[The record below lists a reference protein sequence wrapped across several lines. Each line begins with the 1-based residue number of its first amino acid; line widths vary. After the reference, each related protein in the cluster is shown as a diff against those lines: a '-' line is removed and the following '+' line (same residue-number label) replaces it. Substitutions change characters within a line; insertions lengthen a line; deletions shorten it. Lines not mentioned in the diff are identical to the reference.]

1 MILVVAATEMEL
13 RPFIKEMGPSGKGWE
28 TLISGV
34 GPIETAVRLG
44 SYLAGENRRI
54 DSVFNFGVGGAYI
67 PPQPQPTIPLLSV
80 CLAEREIFG
89 DLGICHG
96 EKVEYFSE
104 TLSVENVF
112 SLDRCL
118 LDRVFRILETY
129 QVESYLGTFVTVN
142 SASGRLA
149 RGDFLRQRWNG
160 ICENM
165 EGAAVARVCREVRI
179 PLVEMRV
186 ISNLVE
192 DRDPSKWLLR
202 ESCERAGKVGA
213 LIVKEL
219 I

>member
-13 RPFIKEMGPSGKGWE
+13 RPFIKEMGLSRKGWE

-34 GPIETAVRLG
+34 GPVETAVRLG
-44 SYLAGENRRI
+44 RYLADGGRRI
-54 DSVFNFGVGGAYI
+54 ESVFNLGIAGAYI
-67 PPQPQPTIPLLSV
+67 HPQPHPTMPLLSV

-89 DLGICHG
+89 DIGVCHG
-96 EKVEYFSE
+96 ATIEYFPENLLVE
-104 TLSVENVF
+104 TVF
-112 SLDRCL
+112 SLDHSQLR
-118 LDRVFRILETY
+118 RASHILEAH
-129 QVESYLGTFVTVN
+129 QVECYVGTFVTVN
-142 SASGRLA
+142 SVSGSLA
-149 RGDFLRQRWNG
+149 RGNFLQQSWDG

-165 EGAAVARVCREVRI
+165 EGAAVARVCQEFNI

-192 DRDPSKWLLR
+192 DRDPSKWLLQ
-202 ESCERAGKVGA
+202 ESCERAGNVGA

>member
-13 RPFIKEMGPSGKGWE
+13 RPFIKEMGPSGRGWE
-28 TLISGV
+28 TLVSGI

-44 SYLAGENRRI
+44 RYLAGESRQVDFVLNL
-54 DSVFNFGVGGAYI
+54 GVGGAYLL
-67 PPQPQPTIPLLSV
+67 PQAQSTIPLLSV

-96 EKVEYFSE
+96 EQIEYFPP
-104 TLSVENVF
+104 TLSGEIVF
-112 SLDRCL
+112 SLDCSYL
-118 LDRVFRILETY
+118 HRVVHILEAH
-129 QVESYLGTFVTVN
+129 QVETYLGTFVTVN
-142 SASGRLA
+142 SVSGSAA
-149 RGDFLRQRWNG
+149 RGDFLQKSWNG

-165 EGAAVARVCREVRI
+165 EGAAVARVCREFRI
-179 PLVEMRV
+179 PVVEMRV